1 MTHERH
7 ADFLHDAGL
16 HQAGIE
22 GVAEI
27 VETDVAELRVFERS
41 LPGTLHDA
49 DRPVFV
55 ADDQSF
61 GLAVLK
67 QVLQQPV
74 GERDFPRLSFGSLRA
89 GDEQ

>member
-7 ADFLHDAGL
+7 ADFLQDAGL

-22 GVAEI
+22 GVSEV

-41 LPGTLHDA
+41 LPRTLHDA
-49 DRPVFV
+49 DWFAFV

-61 GLAVLK
+61 GLAVLN
-67 QVLQQPV
+67 QILQQAV
-74 GERDFPRLSFGSLRA
+74 GQRDLPRLPFGCL
-89 GDEQ
+89 